1 MPVLKSLASISNLS
15 RLNSLGS
22 PIPISGHSPV
32 FVPYKKWAV
41 PSSPGDQAVRIKI
54 CPPVPRT
61 VVFQTEPRAPD
72 TSATSFTEW
81 ASLIRKLLPSVALMP
96 LVDATPTAPDS
107 KAYVF
112 LYIRTIRLTSRQPW
126 TFSPTILT
134 NDYYKLLMS
143 EKWVW
148 KKSDENAEG
157 KIVKWVGPAQY
168 EDQTTKTLMMLP
180 ADYSLVQV
188 SLTAALIYHAVAN
201 ENRTRFSRNGLK
213 HTPTIRK
220 NSSRTSLL
228 PLPSSSNWVFL
239 SKVIFSMS
247 RFLGVVADIGSRWR
261 QTYLFEE
268 N

>member
-1 MPVLKSLASISNLS
+1 
-15 RLNSLGS
+15 
-22 PIPISGHSPV
+22 
-32 FVPYKKWAV
+32 
-41 PSSPGDQAVRIKI
+41 
-54 CPPVPRT
+54 
-61 VVFQTEPRAPD
+61 
-72 TSATSFTEW
+72 
-81 ASLIRKLLPSVALMP
+81 
-96 LVDATPTAPDS
+96 
-107 KAYVF
+107 
-112 LYIRTIRLTSRQPW
+112 
-126 TFSPTILT
+126 
-134 NDYYKLLMS
+134 MS